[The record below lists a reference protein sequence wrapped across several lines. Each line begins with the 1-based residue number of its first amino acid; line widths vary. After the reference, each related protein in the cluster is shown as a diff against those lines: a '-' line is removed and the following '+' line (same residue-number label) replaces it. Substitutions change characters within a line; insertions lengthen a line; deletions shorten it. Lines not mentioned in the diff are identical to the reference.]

1 MLDDKYLIDK
11 LDEIEKD
18 IEALLDREEPTL
30 KYKIETSDKQEHY
43 MAFHGSDFHDTC
55 WELDQ
60 KYRKLIKYPEEA
72 EEKGLDTDTIQF
84 CRDLLREYMADHGVD
99 FEHVS

>member
-1 MLDDKYLIDK
+1 MPEEKNYIIDK
-11 LDEIEKD
+11 LDAIEDK
-18 IEALLDREEPTL
+18 IEELDKPV
-30 KYKIETSDKQEHY
+30 KYKIETNDKQEHY
-43 MAFHGSDFHDTC
+43 MAFHGSDFFHTV

-60 KYRKLIKYPEEA
+60 KYRNLIKYPEEA

-84 CRDLLREYMADHGVD
+84 CRDLLHEYMEDNGVD

>member
-1 MLDDKYLIDK
+1 MLEDNYLIDK

-30 KYKIETSDKQEHY
+30 KYKIETSDKEEHY
-43 MAFHGSDFHDTC
+43 MAFHGPDFYHTLRDLKSEIHDIVHH
-55 WELDQ
+55 E
-60 KYRKLIKYPEEA
+60 RA
-72 EEKGLDTDTIQF
+72 EEMGLDPETLDWVL
-84 CRDLLREYMADHGVD
+84 DLINEYTEDHGVD